1 MIREKYSVII
11 MMIALSLGQVA
22 LAQKV
27 EHVKRFEPV
36 SKLQNQK
43 GETPAGVE
51 NQTTVQVDS
60 IPETPPVPQDGSI
73 PSITIRIGK

>member
-27 EHVKRFEPV
+27 ENAKRFVPV
-36 SKLQNQK
+36 SKLQNQMD
-43 GETPAGVE
+43 EASAGVE
-51 NQTTVQVDS
+51 NQAAVQVDS
-60 IPETPPVPQDGSI
+60 IPETPPVPQDRLD
-73 PSITIRIGK
+73 TIYYNKN

>member
-11 MMIALSLGQVA
+11 MMIALSMGQVA

-43 GETPAGVE
+43 EETLPE
-51 NQTTVQVDS
+51 WRIRQLCKWTVSQKRLLYRK
-60 IPETPPVPQDGSI
+60 TGSI
-73 PSITIRIGK
+73 PSITIKIGK

>member
-43 GETPAGVE
+43 EETPAGVE
-51 NQTTVQVDS
+51 NQTTV
-60 IPETPPVPQDGSI
+60 
-73 PSITIRIGK
+73 